1 MSMADWFALLQ
12 SADAC
17 LNAAWLL
24 AAGAALLGWRRS
36 QHTPRPI
43 RALLALALVLVV
55 LFPIISSAD
64 DVVEQTL
71 ACDVAPWVLSAAPPA
86 ILGSLPGPA
95 LPQFTGYRVH
105 ATPVESRSLVLSS
118 ATGIHS
124 PPLG

>member
-1 MSMADWFALLQ
+1 MAHWFALLQ
-12 SADAC
+12 SADAF

-24 AAGAALLGWRRS
+24 VAGAARLWWRRS
-36 QHTPRPI
+36 QHAPRPT

-71 ACDVAPWVLSAAPPA
+71 ACDLSPGLLSAAPPA

-95 LPQFTGYRVH
+95 LPEFTGYRVN
-105 ATPVESRSLVLSS
+105 ATPVEPRSFLASS

-124 PPLG
+124 PPRG